1 MEVCERVVL
10 KDLESSNAL
19 WRSVRVFIGFW
30 ICAFWIGFFVRCQR
44 FAESFQSE
52 AESEDLLDFVL
63 PKCSSWVFKVYHES
77 PNVCKCFL
85 EKFLEVCFK
94 CS

>member
-1 MEVCERVVL
+1 MEICE
-10 KDLESSNAL
+10 
-19 WRSVRVFIGFW
+19 GFQRFLDM
-30 ICAFWIGFFVRCQR
+30 CLLDRFFVHCQR
-44 FAESFQSE
+44 FAERFQSE
-52 AESEDLLDFVL
+52 AESEKLLDFVL

-85 EKFLEVCFK
+85 EKFMEVCFK